1 MNKPT
6 VFITGATGFLGSH
19 LACLM
24 LKQGYRVVAMR
35 RNPKSEGLFAQIHQ
49 FHQLPQAY
57 QPQWVAGN
65 VLDIDDL
72 CDAMVGVDVV
82 FHCAAKVS
90 FERKDKDALMFNNV
104 IGTRNVVN
112 ACLKNN
118 IGQLVYASSV
128 AAIGRT
134 ENEAPITEKTDWV
147 DSKYNSQYAVSKNLA
162 EQEVWRGK
170 EEGLQV
176 AIVNPGII
184 LGYGDGK
191 SGSNQLYHMILKG
204 LPFCPV
210 GGNGFV
216 GVEDVAKLMLHLFE
230 NNLWNERY
238 LCIAE
243 NLKYQ
248 HVFNQL
254 ADAMGVKQP
263 KYTIDGVLYH
273 VLVLFSTA
281 LEKFGNKPPIPSDS
295 IKSSHQNSVYHS
307 IHKEALKDFQFT
319 PVRAVNY
326 YALLALG
333 LLNKD
338 TINQNN

>member
-35 RNPKSEGLFAQIHQ
+35 RNPNSEGLFTQIHQ

-57 QPQWVAGN
+57 QPHWVTGN
-65 VLDIDDL
+65 ILDIDDL
-72 CDAMVGVDVV
+72 CEAMVDVDVV

-90 FERKDKDALMFNNV
+90 FDRKDKDALMQNNV

-118 IGQLVYASSV
+118 IAQLIYASSV
-128 AAIGRT
+128 AAIGRS
-134 ENEAPITEKTDWV
+134 ENEAPITEKTVWV
-147 DSKYNSQYAVSKNLA
+147 DSKFNSQYAISKNLA
-162 EQEVWRGK
+162 EQEVWRGR
-170 EEGLQV
+170 EEGLKV
-176 AIVNPGII
+176 AIVSPGII

-191 SGSNQLYHMILKG
+191 TGSNQLYHMILKG
-204 LPFCPV
+204 LPICPV
-210 GGNGFV
+210 GANGFV
-216 GVEDVAKLMLHLFE
+216 GVEDVAKLMLYLFE
-230 NNLWNERY
+230 NNLWDERY
-238 LCIAE
+238 LCVAE

-263 KYTIDGVLYH
+263 KHTIDGFLYH
-273 VLVLFSTA
+273 VLVVFCKL
-281 LEKFGNKPPIPSDS
+281 LETIGLKTPIPSDS
-295 IKSSHQNSVYHS
+295 IVSSHQNSVYQSVHN
-307 IHKEALKDFQFT
+307 EALKDFQFT
-319 PVRAVNY
+319 PMRAVNY

>member
-1 MNKPT
+1 MNKPA

-19 LACLM
+19 LACLL

-35 RNPKSEGLFAQIHQ
+35 RNPQSEGLFPKIHQ
-49 FHQLPQAY
+49 FHQLPQAF
-57 QPQWVAGN
+57 QPVWITGDI
-65 VLDIDDL
+65 LDIDDL
-72 CDAMVGVDVV
+72 CDAIQDVDAV

-90 FERKDKDALMFNNV
+90 FERKDKFALMQNNV

-112 ACLKNN
+112 ACLKNK
-118 IGQLVYASSV
+118 IPKLVYASSV

-147 DSKYNSQYAVSKNLA
+147 ESNLNSQYAISKNLA
-162 EQEVWRGK
+162 EQEVWRGS

-176 AIVNPGII
+176 TMVNPGII
-184 LGYGDGK
+184 LGYGDGIT
-191 SGSNQLYHMILKG
+191 GSNQLYHMILKG
-204 LPFCPV
+204 MPFYPT

-216 GVEDVAKLMLHLFE
+216 GVEDVAKMMIHLYE
-230 NNLWNERY
+230 NNCWQKRF
-238 LCIAE
+238 LCVAE

-263 KYTIDGVLYH
+263 HIALNG
-273 VLVLFSTA
+273 LVYGLAYFGSKT
-281 LEKFGNKPPIPSDS
+281 LETLRLPSPIPSDS
-295 IKSSHQNSVYHS
+295 IVSSHQNSVYQTIHS
-307 IHKEALKDFQFT
+307 DNLNGFQYT
-319 PVRAVNY
+319 PIRAVNY

-338 TINQNN
+338 AINQNN

>member
-1 MNKPT
+1 
-6 VFITGATGFLGSH
+6 
-19 LACLM
+19 
-24 LKQGYRVVAMR
+24 
-35 RNPKSEGLFAQIHQ
+35 
-49 FHQLPQAY
+49 
-57 QPQWVAGN
+57 
-65 VLDIDDL
+65 
-72 CDAMVGVDVV
+72 
-82 FHCAAKVS
+82 
-90 FERKDKDALMFNNV
+90 
-104 IGTRNVVN
+104 
-112 ACLKNN
+112 
-118 IGQLVYASSV
+118 
-128 AAIGRT
+128 
-134 ENEAPITEKTDWV
+134 
-147 DSKYNSQYAVSKNLA
+147 
-162 EQEVWRGK
+162 
-170 EEGLQV
+170 
-176 AIVNPGII
+176 

-191 SGSNQLYHMILKG
+191 TGSNQLYHMILKG

-263 KYTIDGVLYH
+263 KYTIDGALYH
-273 VLVLFSTA
+273 VLVLLSTA
-281 LEKFGNKPPIPSDS
+281 LEKFGIKPPIPSDS

-338 TINQNN
+338 AINQNN

>member
-1 MNKPT
+1 
-6 VFITGATGFLGSH
+6 
-19 LACLM
+19 M

-65 VLDIDDL
+65 ILYIDDL
-72 CDAMVGVDVV
+72 CDAMVGVAVV

-191 SGSNQLYHMILKG
+191 SGSNQLYHIILKG

>member
-24 LKQGYRVVAMR
+24 LKQGYRVLAMR
-35 RNPKSEGLFAQIHQ
+35 RNPNSEGLFPKIHQ

-57 QPQWVAGN
+57 QPHWITGDI
-65 VLDIDDL
+65 LDIDDL
-72 CDAMVGVDVV
+72 CEAMVGVDTV

-90 FERKDKDALMFNNV
+90 FERKDKDALMLNNV

-118 IGQLVYASSV
+118 IAQLVYASSV
-128 AAIGRT
+128 AAIGRS
-134 ENEAPITEKTDWV
+134 ENEAIITENTDWV
-147 DSKYNSQYAVSKNLA
+147 ESKYNSQYAISKNLA
-162 EQEVWRGK
+162 EQEVWRGM
-170 EEGLQV
+170 EEGLRV

-191 SGSNQLYHMILKG
+191 TGSNQLYHMILKG
-204 LPFCPV
+204 MPFCPV

-216 GVEDVAKLMLHLFE
+216 GVEDVAKLMIYLFE
-230 NNLWNERY
+230 NNHWNMRY
-238 LCIAE
+238 LCVAE

-263 KYTIDGVLYH
+263 RYLIDGVLYH
-273 VLVLFSTA
+273 ALVFFCKLIEAGGFT
-281 LEKFGNKPPIPSDS
+281 PPIPSDS
-295 IKSSHQNSVYHS
+295 IISSHQDSVYQSVHA
-307 IHKEALKDFQFT
+307 EVLKDFQFT

-338 TINQNN
+338 AINQNN